1 MRKMQ
6 QTALPLLDQKFMA
19 FEGLL
24 AWAKAIVRQAGRV
37 SEAQDRLKNI
47 FREIPYEPR
56 VAFNA
61 EPIREVGHV
70 FKVERHLFCNA
81 SDQFFEHRRW
91 LGRLGDFDEGIFAE
105 IDIFEPNVNAMRDL
119 NEHAIEYFE
128 GRGRRP
134 KDWMF
139 SGDDFNSDPTGT
151 INTLIGGR
159 LDWVKLSQAA
169 DRLLKSLPSMLPI
182 PSR

>member
-1 MRKMQ
+1 VPKIE

-19 FEGLL
+19 FGGLI
-24 AWAKAIVRQAGRV
+24 AWGKAIVRQAGRV
-37 SEAQDRLKNI
+37 SEAQDCLKNI
-47 FREIPYEPR
+47 FREVPHEPG
-56 VAFNA
+56 VVFNA
-61 EPIREVGHV
+61 EPIRDAGHV

-81 SDQFFEHRRW
+81 ADQFFEHRRW
-91 LGRLGDFDEGIFAE
+91 LSRLGDFDEGVFAE
-105 IDIFEPNVNAMRDL
+105 IDPFEPNVNAMRDL

-139 SGDDFNSDPTGT
+139 NGDDFRSDPTGT

-169 DRLLKSLPSMLPI
+169 DRLLKSLPSILPT
-182 PSR
+182 P

>member
-1 MRKMQ
+1 MSKMQ

-19 FEGLL
+19 FEDLL
-24 AWAKAIVRQAGRV
+24 AWTKAIVRQAGRV

-47 FREIPYEPR
+47 FREIPYEPG
-56 VAFNA
+56 APIDE
-61 EPIREVGHV
+61 EPIRDVGHV

-105 IDIFEPNVNAMRDL
+105 IDIFEPNVSAMRDL

-134 KDWMF
+134 KDWTF
-139 SGDDFNSDPTGT
+139 IGDDFNSDPTGT

-159 LDWVKLSQAA
+159 LD
-169 DRLLKSLPSMLPI
+169 
-182 PSR
+182 